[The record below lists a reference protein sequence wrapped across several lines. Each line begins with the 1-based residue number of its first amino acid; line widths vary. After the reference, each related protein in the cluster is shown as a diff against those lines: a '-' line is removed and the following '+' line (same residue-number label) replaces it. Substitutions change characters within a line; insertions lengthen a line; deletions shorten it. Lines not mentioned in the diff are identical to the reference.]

1 MTKLELISFDLCP
14 FVQRSVITLREK
26 GVDFDLTYIDLQDK
40 PAWFVKIS
48 PFGQVPVLRVGDT
61 VLFES
66 AVINEYLDE
75 VNPPSLHPDDPLRK
89 ALNRAWI
96 EFGSSLL
103 VDQYRMMT
111 AADEAGFEEHRQ
123 GLETKFQ
130 RLEERLDER
139 PLFNGS
145 AFSLV
150 DAAYAPLFLRLSLI
164 EQWRPLDLAEDHPK
178 VAAWNE
184 ALLQRPSTRE
194 SVLPDFAER
203 FEAYV
208 RDHGPYLAGLMGGA
222 GR

>member
-1 MTKLELISFDLCP
+1 MNKPELISFDLCP

-48 PFGQVPVLRVGDT
+48 PFGQVPVLRVGET

-130 RLEERLDER
+130 RLEDQLDEQ
-139 PLFNGS
+139 PFFNGS
-145 AFSLV
+145 ALSLV

-178 VAAWNE
+178 VAAWSE
-184 ALLQRPSTRE
+184 ALLERPSTRE

-203 FEAYV
+203 FAAYV
-208 RDHGPYLAGLMGGA
+208 REHGPYLAGLMGGT
-222 GR
+222 GG